1 MFWSALPG
9 AISLGLIWGLMAIGV
24 YITYKVLDFADL
36 TVDGSI
42 CTGGAVCAAL
52 MASGVNAWGAIV
64 VAIIAGALAGL
75 VTGIFHTL
83 MGIPAIL
90 SGILTQLILWSV
102 NLKIMGQANQ
112 VVDARGSYVIL
123 SQLEAGWAILIMA
136 GFLAVVIGGL
146 YWFFGTEAGCGIRAT
161 GNNPN
166 MSRAQGINVSLNK
179 IIGLMV
185 SNALVAL
192 AGALLAQYQGFADIN
207 MGRGA
212 IVIGLAAVI
221 IGEAIVTRIS
231 RNFAL
236 QLTGVVL
243 GGIIYYIVYQFVI
256 WLDLDTEYLKMFS
269 AIVVAVFLAIPY
281 WKKRYFSNV
290 IRRKKP
296 PQTGAPQQGSMAVQA
311 DEAAQEA
318 AAEEAPREETR
329 EGGGEHA

>member
-9 AISLGLIWGLMAIGV
+9 AIALGLIWGIMAIGV

-42 CTGGAVCAAL
+42 CTGGAVCAVL
-52 MASGVNAWGAIV
+52 MAAGVNAWLAIL
-64 VAIIAGALAGL
+64 VAMLAGALAGL

-102 NLKIMGQANQ
+102 NLKIMGQANTA
-112 VVDARGSYVIL
+112 VDTRGQYVII
-123 SQLEAGWAILIMA
+123 SATSMENTAWSILILV
-136 GFLAVVIGGL
+136 GFIAVIVGLL
-146 YWFFGTEAGCGIRAT
+146 YWFFGTEMGCGIRAT

-166 MSRAQGINVSLNK
+166 MSRAQGINVNLNK
-179 IIGLMV
+179 IIGLML

-192 AGALLAQYQGFADIN
+192 AGALLVQYQGFADIN

-231 RNFAL
+231 RNFAV
-236 QLTGVVL
+236 QLLGVVL

-256 WLDLDTEYLKMFS
+256 WLNIDTEYLKMLA
-269 AIVVAVFLAIPY
+269 AIVVAIFLAVPY
-281 WKKRYFSNV
+281 LKEKYFSK
-290 IRRKKP
+290 IKWKRRKKAGP
-296 PQTGAPQQGSMAVQA
+296 AA
-311 DEAAQEA
+311 DG
-318 AAEEAPREETR
+318 
-329 EGGGEHA
+329 EGLAGGDGVGK

>member
-9 AISLGLIWGLMAIGV
+9 AVSLGLIWGIMAIGV
-24 YITYKVLDFADL
+24 FITYKVLDFADL

-42 CTGGAVCAAL
+42 CTGGAVCAVL
-52 MASGVNAWGAIV
+52 MAAGVKAWLAVLVAV
-64 VAIIAGALAGL
+64 VAGALAGL

-102 NLKIMGQANQ
+102 NLKIMGQANTA
-112 VVDARGSYVIL
+112 VDTRGQYVII
-123 SQLEAGWAILIMA
+123 SATSMENTAWSILTLFA
-136 GFLAVVIGGL
+136 FVAVIIGLL
-146 YWFFGTEAGCGIRAT
+146 YWFFGTETGCGIRAT

-179 IIGLMV
+179 IIGLML

-192 AGALLAQYQGFADIN
+192 AGALLVQYQGFADIN

-231 RNFAL
+231 RNFAV
-236 QLTGVVL
+236 QLVGVVL
-243 GGIIYYIVYQFVI
+243 GSIIYYVVYQFVV
-256 WLDLDTEYLKMFS
+256 WLNIDTEYLKMFA
-269 AIVVAVFLAIPY
+269 AIVVAIFLAIPY
-281 WKKRYFSNV
+281 LKTTYFSN
-290 IRRKKP
+290 IKFGKKKKR
-296 PQTGAPQQGSMAVQA
+296 TKHDGGGGV
-311 DEAAQEA
+311 
-318 AAEEAPREETR
+318 AEMPA
-329 EGGGEHA
+329 EGGENV